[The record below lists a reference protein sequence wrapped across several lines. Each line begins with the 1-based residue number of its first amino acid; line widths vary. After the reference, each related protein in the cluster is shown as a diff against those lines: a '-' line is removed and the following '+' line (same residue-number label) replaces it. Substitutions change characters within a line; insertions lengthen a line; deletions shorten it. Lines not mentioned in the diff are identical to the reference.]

1 MKKPV
6 FLDIPET
13 FQSEVDLVNIRR
25 YWARIKTSSLHVSVT
40 RRFSKYIFIPDLS
53 CGEEKSSCLSV
64 GDLFQDKCTSS
75 GLRTER
81 WTVRAGWILTRYYIL
96 ILLTKLPSITK
107 IIIVYSVSFWIVTS
121 RSSSSFPQLAWGA
134 ANLNL
139 NLNFPFTKLLQMWK
153 EVWTFLIT
161 FISRVLIPY
170 FYPSRLQIGW
180 DCKSCRSQK
189 IHSTQYK
196 TGIA

>member
-13 FQSEVDLVNIRR
+13 FQSELDLVNIRR

-121 RSSSSFPQLAWGA
+121 CSSSFFPQFAWGA
-134 ANLNL
+134 AKLKFSLYKWKAGNLYSFVL
-139 NLNFPFTKLLQMWK
+139 LSDRRALEIDVQSIVRSKPALFT
-153 EVWTFLIT
+153 
-161 FISRVLIPY
+161 SDVLP
-170 FYPSRLQIGW
+170 
-180 DCKSCRSQK
+180 
-189 IHSTQYK
+189 
-196 TGIA
+196 